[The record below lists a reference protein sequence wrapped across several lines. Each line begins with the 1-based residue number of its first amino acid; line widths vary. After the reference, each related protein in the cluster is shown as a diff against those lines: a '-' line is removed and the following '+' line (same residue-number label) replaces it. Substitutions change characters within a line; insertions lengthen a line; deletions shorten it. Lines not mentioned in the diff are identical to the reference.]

1 MRSNTILP
9 VLLSS
14 VVSAKFLFYGTNE
27 AGAEFAATVP
37 GIPDK
42 DFTFP
47 NTSVARVCLP

>member
-1 MRSNTILP
+1 MPTMKQLP
-9 VLLSS
+9 LFLYLASPV
-14 VVSAKFLFYGTNE
+14 AAGPFKFFGTNE

-47 NTSVARVCLP
+47 NT